1 MQVVVWG
8 TSTRQHWLPDPGDR
22 GAIINRGTWDRV
34 HTILQ
39 ESPQMRG
46 GRREMQLPEGVAQ
59 PRGPNSTL
67 VKVLARAFRRKR
79 MLEFGECATITEL
92 AEGEGI
98 APSFMTGVLRL
109 TLLVPDIAEAI
120 LDGRHCLT

>member
-1 MQVVVWG
+1 
-8 TSTRQHWLPDPGDR
+8 
-22 GAIINRGTWDRV
+22 
-34 HTILQ
+34 
-39 ESPQMRG
+39 
-46 GRREMQLPEGVAQ
+46 MQLPEGVAR
-59 PRGPNSTL
+59 PHWPNSTL
-67 VKVLARAFRRKR
+67 LRALARAFRWKR
-79 MLEFGECATITEL
+79 ILESGECATITEL